1 MINLARIDEIVDRL
15 TASLPPGA
23 IALRE
28 ELESQFKTILKAAFE
43 KMDLVSREEFE
54 QQSALLERAQL
65 RLESLQRQLDELSSQ

>member
-1 MINLARIDEIVDRL
+1 MINLARIDEIVERL

-28 ELESQFKTILKAAFE
+28 ELESQFKTILKATFE

-54 QQSALLERAQL
+54 QQSALLERAQA
-65 RLESLQRQLDELSSQ
+65 RLEALQQQLDELTTR

>member
-28 ELESQFKTILKAAFE
+28 ELESQFKTILKATFE

-54 QQSALLERAQL
+54 QQSALLERAQA
-65 RLESLQRQLDELSSQ
+65 RLEALQQQLDELTTR